1 MTERFDKGAKNWDEK
16 PRRIKLAKSVC
27 ESIRARIDIKKSS
40 RITDFGTG
48 TGLILLGLS
57 EVAGKL
63 TGLDFSRGMLDV
75 LEEKAKSAG
84 IEIHTRVF
92 DIEKDEFE
100 PEGADIITSSM
111 VTHHLK
117 HPEKL
122 FEKAYR
128 GLSVGGYLCVS
139 DLYEEDGGFHDNPG
153 GDVHHHGFS
162 PELVRELFEKAGFK
176 DIVVEKAAEVEKEK
190 GGEVTAYPVFL
201 ATGIK

>member
-1 MTERFDKGAKNWDEK
+1 MTERFDRGAKNWDEK
-16 PRRIKLAKSVC
+16 PRRTKLAKSVC
-27 ESIRARIDIKKSS
+27 ESIKARINIKEGS

-57 EVAGKL
+57 DVAGKL

-75 LEEKAKSAG
+75 LEEKAKTAG

-122 FEKAYR
+122 FEKAYK
-128 GLSVGGYLCVS
+128 GLAKGGYLCVS

-153 GDVHHHGFS
+153 DDVHHHGFS
-162 PELVRELFEKAGFK
+162 PELVRVLFKKAGFK
-176 DIVVEKAAEVEKEK
+176 DVVVEKAAEVEKEK
-190 GGEVTAYPVFL
+190 GGVVTAYPVFL
-201 ATGIK
+201 ATGVK